1 MVWFNDIFVGLQNN
15 LATIKYTMCLPSGF
29 STCLSVLPSP
39 LGVVPFSVVDI
50 VVVVGGSVV
59 GSTTR
64 DRQTRAP
71 FTYLYNFL
79 VNKLNLTPQFSLIE

>member
-1 MVWFNDIFVGLQNN
+1 MVWFKDIFVGLQNN
-15 LATIKYTMCLPSGF
+15 LATIKSTMCLPSGF

-64 DRQTRAP
+64 DRHVHLSL
-71 FTYLYNFL
+71 TYTIFW
-79 VNKLNLTPQFSLIE
+79 